1 MRVILAEVFRL
12 LFRIN
17 FLRSK
22 FFGVHQRLIKPLNLF
37 QGVTR
42 KVIYNDMQLELHID
56 DWIQECIFFLG
67 DYEKAEFEILKLF
80 LKKDN
85 TFIDIGAN
93 IGIYTLNA
101 SGLIGENGIVIS
113 FEPFTRNHN
122 ALVNHI
128 SLNNL
133 QNVKVEKLAVGEKN
147 GVVNL
152 YYDEREKNLG
162 MVTSGP
168 IESGITEE
176 VKMVSLD
183 SYLENSLIAK
193 VDFIKIDVEGLEYSV
208 LKGMKDTLEKYHP
221 TLLVEISDEKGNDNH
236 TLISGYLKGLGYR
249 KHYISD
255 VGKLSETDLNRDRHN
270 YLFTITKE
278 L

>member
-1 MRVILAEVFRL
+1 MRTILAEFFRL

-17 FLRSK
+17 FFRSK
-22 FFGVHQRLIKPLNLF
+22 FFGIHQRLFKPLSLF

-42 KVIYNDMQLELHID
+42 KVIYDDMQLELHID
-56 DWIQECIFFLG
+56 DWIQECIYFLG
-67 DYEKAEFEILKLF
+67 DYEKAEMEILKLF

-101 SGLIGENGIVIS
+101 SKLIGENGIVIS

-122 ALVNHI
+122 TLVNHI

-133 QNVKVEKLAVGEKN
+133 QNIKVEKLAVGEKN

-152 YYDEREKNLG
+152 YYDESEKNLG
-162 MVTSGP
+162 MVTAGI
-168 IESGITEE
+168 IESGIKEE

-183 SYLENSLIAK
+183 SYLENSSIAK
-193 VDFIKIDVEGLEYSV
+193 IDFIKIDVEGFEYSV

-221 TLLVEISDEKGNDNH
+221 TLLVEISEEKGNDNH
-236 TLISGYLKGLGYR
+236 TLISQYLKSLSYR
-249 KHYISD
+249 KYFISD
-255 VGKLSETDLNRDRHN
+255 TGKLSETDLNQDRRN
-270 YLFTITKE
+270 YLFTITIE